1 MIQSMPN
8 DSITSFPGFAGWLSD
23 HCELSDD
30 PFVRDSWKMISYCF
44 ELDRKIPSEYRWRYV
59 DLESFQNQVSGNNE
73 PVHLNRLYWT
83 DQARIIEAYSL
94 TIFWRGMEM
103 LKPAIRSLNTKELI
117 TSAVLAR
124 SLLELSSVFLVH
136 ANNIQKTF
144 SDLQFPDDAVVIS
157 SEFEESIL
165 KMMWG
170 TRIGEPAPHLKQTNV
185 MTFMTKLAKH
195 PNGKEIL
202 PTYEFLCDIAHP
214 CHMGNTRFWS
224 HVESVDKSGA
234 ELRVISRNTS
244 GPPTHDILN
253 RILWTL
259 GWSAAVLRNSFEIT
273 SSGVEVLAHKIGL
286 TVRGSD
292 PEA

>member
-1 MIQSMPN
+1 MVQSMNN
-8 DSITSFPGFAGWLSD
+8 DRITSFPGFAGWLSD

-30 PFVRDSWKMISYCF
+30 PMVHDSWKMINYCF
-44 ELDRKIPSEYRWRYV
+44 ELDRKVPSECRWRYT
-59 DLESFQNQVSGNNE
+59 DLESFQHQVSGDIE
-73 PVHLNRLYWT
+73 PLYLNRLYWT
-83 DQARIIEAYSL
+83 DQARIIEAYSV
-94 TIFWRGMEM
+94 TSFWRGMEM

-124 SLLELSSVFLVH
+124 SLLELSCVFLVH
-136 ANNIQKTF
+136 ANNIQKAF
-144 SDLQFPDDAVVIS
+144 SDLQVPDSAVVVS
-157 SEFEESIL
+157 PEFEEAIL

-170 TRIGEPAPHLKQTNV
+170 TRIGDPEPHLKQTNI
-185 MTFMTKLAKH
+185 MTFMTKLAKN

-224 HVESVDKSGA
+224 HVESVDEFGVES
-234 ELRVISRNTS
+234 RVISRNTS
-244 GPPTHDILN
+244 GPPTDEILN

-273 SSGVEVLAHKIGL
+273 LSGLQVLSQKLGL
-286 TVRGSD
+286 ALRGSN